1 MNKKHILD
9 SKEIPIIQS
18 DRGGEVTYHGPGQI
32 VIYFL
37 LDIKRLNCGPNK
49 LVETIQDF
57 VKENPKSVLLDV
69 RTNEEWDEIGKP
81 DGDKIGIKTYF
92 LSSQFQGR
100 IINENFTKEFENLN
114 IDKSYEVLVM
124 CGSGN
129 RSQRAAE
136 LLTEKGF
143 KCLNVSDGFRG
154 DGGDKIGWKNNQLP
168 TK

>member
-1 MNKKHILD
+1 MIKQIPSNK
-9 SKEIPIIQS
+9 
-18 DRGGEVTYHGPGQI
+18 
-32 VIYFL
+32 
-37 LDIKRLNCGPNK
+37 
-49 LVETIQDF
+49 IQDF

-92 LSSQFQGR
+92 LSSQFKGR

-114 IDKSYEVLVM
+114 IDKNCEVLVM

-143 KCLNVSDGFRG
+143 KCSNVSDGFRG
-154 DGGDKIGWKNNQLP
+154 DGEKKVGWKNNQLP

>member
-1 MNKKHILD
+1 MIKQIPSNKIKDFI
-9 SKEIPIIQS
+9 KE
-18 DRGGEVTYHGPGQI
+18 
-32 VIYFL
+32 
-37 LDIKRLNCGPNK
+37 K
-49 LVETIQDF
+49 
-57 VKENPKSVLLDV
+57 PKSILLDV
-69 RTNEEWDEIGKP
+69 RTKEEWDQIGKP

-100 IINENFTKEFENLN
+100 IVNQNFVKEFENFK
-114 IDKSYEVLVM
+114 IDKNCEILVM

-136 LLTEKGF
+136 LLSEKGF

-154 DGGDKIGWKNNQLP
+154 DDREKIGWKNNQLP

>member
-1 MNKKHILD
+1 MIKQIPSDKI
-9 SKEIPIIQS
+9 KE
-18 DRGGEVTYHGPGQI
+18 
-32 VIYFL
+32 FL
-37 LDIKRLNCGPNK
+37 KEKPNS
-49 LVETIQDF
+49 I
-57 VKENPKSVLLDV
+57 LLDV
-69 RTNEEWDEIGKP
+69 RTKEEGDQIGKP
-81 DGDKIGIKTYF
+81 DGDKIGIKTFF

-100 IINENFTKEFENLN
+100 IINENFVKEFEDLK
-114 IDKSYEVLVM
+114 IDKNFEILVM

-154 DGGDKIGWKNNQLP
+154 DGGEKIGWKNNQLP

>member
-1 MNKKHILD
+1 MIKQIPSKKI
-9 SKEIPIIQS
+9 KE
-18 DRGGEVTYHGPGQI
+18 
-32 VIYFL
+32 F
-37 LDIKRLNCGPNK
+37 IKEK
-49 LVETIQDF
+49 
-57 VKENPKSVLLDV
+57 PKSILLDV
-69 RTNEEWDEIGKP
+69 RTKEEWDQIGKP
-81 DGDKIGIKTYF
+81 DGDKIGIKPYF

-100 IINENFTKEFENLN
+100 IINENFIKEFENFK
-114 IDKSYEVLVM
+114 IDKNFKILVM

-154 DGGDKIGWKNNQLP
+154 DGGEKIGWKNSQLP